1 MNDEYSKLVV
11 KKYLQDDN
19 PYSVNILINLIDRE
33 LSNSNT
39 ESDYYRDLENLSKKL
54 IDLQF

>member
-1 MNDEYSKLVV
+1 MNDEYAKIVV

-39 ESDYYRDLENLSKKL
+39 DSDYYKDLEKISKKL
-54 IDLQF
+54 IDLV

>member
-54 IDLQF
+54 IDLV

>member
-1 MNDEYSKLVV
+1 MNDEYVKIVV
-11 KKYLQDDN
+11 KKYFEDNN
-19 PYSVNILINLIDRE
+19 PYSINVLINLIDRE

-54 IDLQF
+54 IGLV

>member
-1 MNDEYSKLVV
+1 MNDEYSKIVV
-11 KKYLQDDN
+11 KKYLQDNN
-19 PYSVNILINLIDRE
+19 PYSINILINLIDRE

>member
-19 PYSVNILINLIDRE
+19 QYSVNILINLIDRE
-33 LSNSNT
+33 LINSNT
-39 ESDYYRDLENLSKKL
+39 ESDYYKDLEKISKKL
-54 IDLQF
+54 IDLV

>member
-39 ESDYYRDLENLSKKL
+39 ESDYYKDLENLSKKL